1 MDYQKMLVSVGKVAV
16 GWMLGM
22 WAYKSFM
29 SGGGMTSTPTT
40 PTTPLDAPTESSFG
54 YDGDDM

>member
-40 PTTPLDAPTESSFG
+40 PLDAPTESSFG